1 MDCAS
6 TSLKLSATLQART
19 RRVLPPKTGAHVMAK
34 LLEAARRRRIS
45 SKKRIRARLKK
56 WRAQEKKKANA
67 CKRISH
73 GNQPTQSTHTDTSS
87 STKSPSRKI
96 FKQQANLVKP
106 YTKYDDGPDHSK
118 EIHLEICKEH
128 QNVIHST
135 LKNRVFK
142 QTKLG
147 DFEALMG
154 GKGLVPTG
162 LIASDMKA
170 RYCLGKYTI
179 QAIDELHHRKQ
190 SDDDLNVYFV
200 TFVDEQH
207 NVNIRNG
214 VVEGGKQKAKVYNA
228 IKSHT
233 DMSALLFV
241 ENQVMVNYPK
251 GSEGEVMCIH
261 VHAVMWGYDEED
273 VRRLLTNTR
282 GFKSNITKLPVHC
295 VKMHPTEGSF
305 SRVARYL
312 AKPPCEGKEVDFR
325 KYEEGK
331 PCLFPARRVE
341 KYQHLR
347 LFEYMAKTP
356 IDKMIFS
363 VREGKLVRAKVLSDL
378 NAWHR
383 NRKGIRIDTS
393 DVDGLF
399 ERFYADNRKLK
410 RYRPM
415 RVRW

>member
-1 MDCAS
+1 
-6 TSLKLSATLQART
+6 
-19 RRVLPPKTGAHVMAK
+19 MAK
-34 LLEAARRRRIS
+34 LLEVAGPKGKS
-45 SKKRIRARLKK
+45 SQNRIRSGLEK
-56 WRAQEKKKANA
+56 WRAQGKGKAKA

-73 GNQPTQSTHTDTSS
+73 GNQLPLSNHNDASS
-87 STKSPSRKI
+87 RTKRPSRKT
-96 FKQQANLVKP
+96 FKKQANLVKV
-106 YTKYDDGPDHSK
+106 YTTYDDGPDHSK
-118 EIHLEICKEH
+118 EIHRELCKEY
-128 QNVIHST
+128 QESIHET
-135 LKNRVFK
+135 LKKRVFK
-142 QTKLG
+142 ETKLSN
-147 DFEALMG
+147 FEALL
-154 GKGLVPTG
+154 GKRDLVPTG

-170 RYCLGKYTI
+170 RYQLGKCTI
-179 QAIDELHHRKQ
+179 QAIDDLYQRKQ
-190 SDDDLNVYFV
+190 LDDDLNVYLV
-200 TFVDEQH
+200 TFVDERF

-214 VVEGGKQKAKVYNA
+214 VVEGGKLKDKVYNA

-251 GSEGEVMCIH
+251 GSEGEVMCTH
-261 VHAVMWGYDEED
+261 VHAVMWGYDKED
-273 VRRLLTNTR
+273 VRRLLTKTR

-312 AKPPCEGKEVDFR
+312 AKPPYEGKEVDYR
-325 KYEEGK
+325 KYDESK
-331 PCLFPARRVE
+331 PSLFSARRVE

-363 VREGKLVRAKVLSDL
+363 VREGKLVREKILSDL
-378 NAWHR
+378 KAWHR
-383 NRKGIRIDTS
+383 KRKGTRIDTS
-393 DVDGLF
+393 DIDGWF
-399 ERFYADNRKLK
+399 ERFHADNRKLK

>member
-1 MDCAS
+1 
-6 TSLKLSATLQART
+6 
-19 RRVLPPKTGAHVMAK
+19 MAK
-34 LLEAARRRRIS
+34 LLERARRRRKS
-45 SKKRIRARLKK
+45 SKRRIQAELKRRKTEEK
-56 WRAQEKKKANA
+56 WKAKA

-73 GNQPTQSTHTDTSS
+73 GNQLPPSNDTRTSS
-87 STKSPSRKI
+87 STKSPSRKAL
-96 FKQQANLVKP
+96 KQQANLVKT
-106 YTKYDDGPDHSK
+106 YTKYDNGPDHSK
-118 EIHLEICKEH
+118 EIHLENCKEY
-128 QNVIHST
+128 QKVIHAT
-135 LKNRVFK
+135 LKNRVFE
-142 QTKLG
+142 QTKM
-147 DFEALMG
+147 DDYKALIG

-170 RYCLGKYTI
+170 RYCLGKHMI
-179 QAIDELHHRKQ
+179 EAIDELHHRKQ
-190 SDDDLNVYFV
+190 SDDDLNVYLV
-200 TFVDEQH
+200 TFVDERF
-207 NVNIRNG
+207 NVNIRDG
-214 VVEGGKQKAKVYNA
+214 VVEGYMLKDKVYNA

-233 DMSALLFV
+233 AMSALAFV

-261 VHAVMWGYDEED
+261 VHTVVWGYDQDD
-273 VRRLLTNTR
+273 VKRLLTKTR

-312 AKPPCEGKEVDFR
+312 AKPPYEGKEVDYR
-325 KYEEGK
+325 KYDEGK

-363 VREGKLVRAKVLSDL
+363 VREGKLIRQKILSDL
-378 NAWHR
+378 KAWHR
-383 NRKGIRIDTS
+383 KRKGTRIDTS
-393 DVDGLF
+393 NVDGLF
-399 ERFYADNRKLK
+399 ERFYVDNGKLK